1 MKTIYSQSQDFQLA
15 VQTYKQLDTD
25 SNKAALEGCML
36 LARINNKLLE
46 EFDGNVQ
53 SKGYKK
59 VASILVDATGL
70 KKAQYCKDIAV
81 GNYLIINI
89 ETKPELWS
97 IAKTSIYKA
106 YIHVS
111 KPKPKSI
118 KKPSNEAEFYK
129 DILIQIKTWADNRTK
144 TKFDGICQEL
154 GINQSVLGLD

>member
-46 EFDGNVQ
+46 EFDGNVHA
-53 SKGYKK
+53 KGYQKVSRHLIRDTSMKK
-59 VASILVDATGL
+59 R
-70 KKAQYCKDIAV
+70 QYQRDIAV

-97 IAKTSIYKA
+97 ITKTSIYKA

-111 KPKPKSI
+111 KPK
-118 KKPSNEAEFYK
+118 
-129 DILIQIKTWADNRTK
+129 Q
-144 TKFDGICQEL
+144 
-154 GINQSVLGLD
+154 NQSKNHQMKPNFIRTF

>member
-1 MKTIYSQSQDFQLA
+1 MKSIYSQSQDFQLA
-15 VQTYKQLDTD
+15 VQTYKQLGND

-46 EFDGNVQ
+46 EFDGNVHA
-53 SKGYKK
+53 KGYQKVSRHLIRDTSMKK
-59 VASILVDATGL
+59 R
-70 KKAQYCKDIAV
+70 QYQRDIAV

-97 IAKTSIYKA
+97 ITKTSIYKA

-144 TKFDGICQEL
+144 AKFDGICREL
-154 GINQSVLGLD
+154 GINQSALGLN

>member
-15 VQTYKQLDTD
+15 VQTYKQLGND

-36 LARINNKLLE
+36 LARMNNKLLE

>member
-15 VQTYKQLDTD
+15 VQTYKQLDAD
-25 SNKAALEGCML
+25 SNKASLEGCML

>member
-15 VQTYKQLDTD
+15 VQTYKQLGND